1 MPDTVSTDAVVSGPQ
16 ESQQESSLLD
26 IMIALGEEKW
36 ILFFT
41 PLLVAAFLVAL
52 SFVITPIFT
61 ARTVML
67 PPQQQQSAATAALS
81 NLGALGGLAGAAA
94 GVKSP
99 DELYSAFLKSDSIK
113 NALVTRFKLKEHFDV
128 KTLTE
133 AKARLTAKV
142 RVISD
147 KKTGLISI
155 EVDDPDPSFAAALA
169 NAHIEELRKVL
180 ARLAVTEAQQRR
192 MFLEQQLNLV
202 RDRVALAEVR
212 LRDMQ
217 ERSGVL
223 SLDAQAQGAIRA
235 TVELRSQIAQRE
247 VQLGAMRTF
256 ATTQNVEVQRLS
268 AEIAQLRAQLN
279 KLESGSGQSEQGFK
293 GVETVRAYRELKYQE
308 AIMDALVRQFELAK
322 VDEAREGP
330 LLQQLDVA
338 LVPER
343 KSKPKRLLMLLGGL
357 VGGLILGILIAV
369 LRRFLKKTATDQAS
383 ALAWTSL
390 KRAWSLKA

>member
-1 MPDTVSTDAVVSGPQ
+1 
-16 ESQQESSLLD
+16 
-26 IMIALGEEKW
+26 MIALGEEKW